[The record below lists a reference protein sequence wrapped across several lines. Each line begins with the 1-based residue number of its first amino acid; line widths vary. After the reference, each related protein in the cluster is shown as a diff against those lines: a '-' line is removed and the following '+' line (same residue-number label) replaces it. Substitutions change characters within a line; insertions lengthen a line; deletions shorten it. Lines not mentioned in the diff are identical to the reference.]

1 MFGRVIVLGFGVA
14 GQMSAATE
22 LDFQPLPVTGK
33 LKSAAVAEASGLAVS
48 QTRSG
53 FLWIVNDSGA
63 GPELHLADTD
73 GTDRGR
79 IVVKGAVNTDWE
91 DLASFKLDGKSYLLI
106 ADAGDN
112 ESKRQNCT
120 LYVVREPQL
129 PDDGKSLSGTVEI
142 EWRIDFTFEGGARDC
157 EAVAVDPEAG
167 KILLLSKRTKPP
179 ELYDLPLRPS
189 KKAGE
194 VRIARRLGPTEVN
207 APAPRLIP
215 FADQPTGMAINADRT
230 VAAVVTY
237 YGVFLF
243 PRKAAESWKEAF
255 ARKAAVFKPHHLP
268 QAESVAF
275 SRDSKML
282 FVVSEGAG
290 SPIQSFKLTEAG
302 GQ

>member
-1 MFGRVIVLGFGVA
+1 MIGRCFIFGIA
-14 GQMSAATE
+14 GLAMASAEPALE
-22 LDFQPLPVTGK
+22 PLPVTAR
-33 LKSAAVAEASGLAVS
+33 LKSAAVNEASGLAASTV
-48 QTRSG
+48 RPD
-53 FLWIVNDSGA
+53 FLWLLNDSGA
-63 GPELHLADTD
+63 GPELHLVGTD
-73 GTDRGR
+73 GTDRGK
-79 IVVKGAVNTDWE
+79 IVVKDAVNADWE
-91 DLASFKLDGKSYLLI
+91 DLASFRLDGKSYLLI

-112 ESKRQNCT
+112 ESKRQKCT

-129 PDDGKSLSGTVEI
+129 PENEKSLSGTVEI

-189 KKAGE
+189 KKTGE

-207 APAPRLIP
+207 APAPQLIP
-215 FADQPTGMAINADRT
+215 FADQPTGMAINADRSM
-230 VAAVVTY
+230 AAVVTY

-243 PRKAAESWKEAF
+243 PRKAEESWKEAF
-255 ARKAAVFKPHHLP
+255 ARKAAIFKPHHLL

-275 SRDSKML
+275 SRDGRTL

-290 SPIQSFKLTEAG
+290 SPIQSFKVTEAG
-302 GQ
+302 AR